1 MFKNIT
7 LALSFIMIAG
17 VVVAGPYTEVGISGY
32 CYYTGDP
39 NSYAGDPNDIV
50 LVDPNHIV
58 TKNLIFR
65 SWATKVHKYNPTDP
79 NVIHPM
85 WRTASNALG
94 LPWKKEDSI
103 HTVSLGE
110 VNTDINPE
118 TLPGEI
124 IIDFSEPNDI
134 ISNKSGYDFVVFE
147 NAFVIDD
154 TNPSIGAIAGQ
165 MFAELAYVE
174 VATTPDAFA
183 GFPSV
188 SLTPNRN
195 GTHGSLEVSNV
206 YNLAGKHSNNGINN
220 CTGTPFDLSD
230 LSDHPM
236 VMSGEVDLNN
246 IKYIR
251 IVDIPG
257 GGYYFDEA
265 NTAGY
270 ADPNTAPAYSIY
282 EGDHPIYD
290 AWVTTVSG
298 GFDLEAV
305 GVLNEQEF
313 SADINLDG
321 LVDMLDFALFAS
333 AWQANFGEA
342 NWIQRCNLAEPN
354 DTVIDI
360 SDMTVFV
367 NQWLSREKWYL
378 P

>member
-1 MFKNIT
+1 
-7 LALSFIMIAG
+7 MIAG
-17 VVVAGPYTEVGISGY
+17 VVVAGPYTEVGISAY

-50 LVDPNHIV
+50 LVDPNDIV

-65 SWATKVHKYNPTDP
+65 DWAAKVHKYNPTDP

-103 HTVSLGE
+103 HTVSLGDVE
-110 VNTDINPE
+110 YITAETD
-118 TLPGEI
+118 PGEI
-124 IIDFSEPNDI
+124 IIDFSDPNNALSD
-134 ISNKSGYDFVVFE
+134 KAGYDFVVFE
-147 NAFVIDD
+147 NGFVVND
-154 TNPSIGAIAGQ
+154 TKPSVGAIAGQ

-174 VATTPDAFA
+174 VGTTPDAFA
-183 GFPSV
+183 RFPSV
-188 SLTPNRN
+188 SLTPNLTGRY
-195 GTHGSLEVSNV
+195 GTLEVSNV
-206 YNLAGKHSNNGINN
+206 YNLAGKHSNNGIYN

-230 LSDHPM
+230 LYDHPK
-236 VMSGEVDLNN
+236 VLSGIVDLNN

-257 GGYYFDEA
+257 GNYDPNGLFYHDHAY
-265 NTAGY
+265 TAGFIN
-270 ADPNTAPAYSIY
+270 PNTAPAYSVY
-282 EGDHPIYD
+282 GSDHPIYD
-290 AWVTTVSG
+290 AWFTTGSG

-342 NWIQRCNLAEPN
+342 NWIQRCNLAETN

-367 NQWLSREKWYL
+367 NQWLSREKWRL

>member
-17 VVVAGPYTEVGISGY
+17 VVVAGPYTEVGVHGY
-32 CYYTGDP
+32 VDDNWRQAGVEDPNNRVNPIFRDWAKKVYKYEPSPGVAPFWQDTSLALGPPTGDKMHVVCL
-39 NSYAGDPNDIV
+39 GD
-50 LVDPNHIV
+50 VDMDLTPS
-58 TKNLIFR
+58 T
-65 SWATKVHKYNPTDP
+65 P
-79 NVIHPM
+79 
-85 WRTASNALG
+85 
-94 LPWKKEDSI
+94 
-103 HTVSLGE
+103 
-110 VNTDINPE
+110 
-118 TLPGEI
+118 PGEI
-124 IIDFSEPNDI
+124 TIEFSEPNNI

-147 NAFVIDD
+147 NGFVIND
-154 TNPSIGAIAGQ
+154 TNPSIGTIAGQ

-174 VATTPDAFA
+174 VATDPNYFA
-183 GFPSV
+183 RFPSV
-188 SLTPNRN
+188 SLTPNETRN
-195 GTHGSLEVSNV
+195 SIEISDV
-206 YNLAGKHSNNGINN
+206 YNLAGKHINGKSY

-230 LSDHPM
+230 LYDHPM
-236 VMSGEVDLNN
+236 VLSGNVDLNN

-257 GGYYFDEA
+257 AGCYFDEA
-265 NTAGY
+265 NSAGY

-282 EGDHPIYD
+282 EEDHPIYD
-290 AWVTTVSG
+290 PYPWVTSGSG
-298 GFDLEAV
+298 GFDLEAL

-333 AWQANFGEA
+333 AWQANLGEA

-367 NQWLSREKWYL
+367 NQWLSREKWRL